1 MNEQQLTAVKQA
13 LEALMVFRYAPPAQ
27 RPLVLKAITALLS
40 IISQDALDKKA
51 ENARELGLTYDDAP
65 APVQSA
71 ERGEPVAW
79 MDVDEN
85 GAMSSLRYWSEPDN
99 RHEVALYTTP
109 PIVATPL
116 AAQQKRPQNCGTG
129 YCSCIECVVEPVACD
144 GWLQEGSLLYRLTDG
159 RKPQNRDEIN
169 VTMADESRS
178 VESRTRRAGELLDRI
193 RATPP
198 IVATPLAAQ
207 KPWVG
212 LTDED
217 KHEIERKE
225 KNT

>member
-1 MNEQQLTAVKQA
+1 MKEITRFDLDMDGSM
-13 LEALMVFRYAPPAQ
+13 EPSEHGPW
-27 RPLVLKAITALLS
+27 VLYKDI
-40 IISQDALDKKA
+40 
-51 ENARELGLTYDDAP
+51 
-65 APVQSA
+65 
-71 ERGEPVAW
+71 
-79 MDVDEN
+79 
-85 GAMSSLRYWSEPDN
+85 
-99 RHEVALYTTP
+99 
-109 PIVATPL
+109 
-116 AAQQKRPQNCGTG
+116 AQQKRPQNCGTG

-207 KPWVG
+207 KPWEG
-212 LTDED
+212 LTDAQILAANYPDGEENEATIAAPD
-217 KHEIERKE
+217 VELIGFARAIEAKLKE